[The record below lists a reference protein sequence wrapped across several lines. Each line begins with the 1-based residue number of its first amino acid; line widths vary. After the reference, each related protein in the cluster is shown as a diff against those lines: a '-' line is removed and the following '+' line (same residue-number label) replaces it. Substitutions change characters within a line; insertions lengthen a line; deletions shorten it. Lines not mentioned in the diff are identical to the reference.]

1 MGKQAVKRGDTTHNL
16 YLAKRSAAEEAQ
28 GRNYWWV
35 NRQFVLDAAVIAI
48 GDMMEA
54 DGKSLEEIWD
64 YMDKFST
71 AYLQVE
77 HDIAYEVGGEADEEA
92 MNRDKVGSSW
102 VAKEKVDRLLK
113 QYVRPDEFKT
123 FDERYYDTPNLP
135 YTMKDSLIYSL
146 KRVVAKRDD
155 EITKLK
161 GQIKLLKI
169 KRGED
174 A

>member
-1 MGKQAVKRGDTTHNL
+1 MSKAVKRGGKEHNI
-16 YLAKRSAAEEAQ
+16 YLAKKSAAEEEL

-35 NRQFVLDAAVIAI
+35 NRQFVLDSTVIAI

-54 DGKSLEEIWD
+54 DGKSFEEIWD
-64 YMDKFST
+64 FMDKFSV

-102 VAKEKVDRLLK
+102 VAKDKVDRLLK
-113 QYVRPDEFKT
+113 QYVRPEEFKT
-123 FDERYYDTPNLP
+123 FRERYDEIPLLP
-135 YTMKDSLIYSL
+135 YTMKDSLIASL
-146 KRVVAKRDD
+146 QRLVGKKDD

-161 GQIKLLKI
+161 GQIKLMKI
-169 KRGED
+169 KRGEGE
-174 A
+174 